1 MWAMRLKDGT
11 IRSMK
16 TDYMHDKKCF
26 LCGQYF
32 KSGEE
37 YCIIVIPFEYRSKH
51 KKLQSNLLCHTD
63 EWVKFSEGVT
73 TYDEMAEKIINH
85 KKPRKNGF
93 TEEELFKIGCFR
105 KACMDY
111 GFREE
116 FEKPFGLKMKQ
127 RGSSVYLV
135 YNVYQGT
142 IDLDFR
148 GKRGMFDSFY
158 KKQIIANIYNKM
170 HEYMGDGKKDTYS
183 IDAEF
188 KKLND
193 EVNNIVDKFK

>member
-1 MWAMRLKDGT
+1 MWAMRLKDGS
-11 IRSMK
+11 IRSIK
-16 TDYMHDKKCF
+16 TDYMHDKKCS

-93 TEEELFKIGCFR
+93 TEEELFKISCF
-105 KACMDY
+105 
-111 GFREE
+111 
-116 FEKPFGLKMKQ
+116 
-127 RGSSVYLV
+127 
-135 YNVYQGT
+135 
-142 IDLDFR
+142 
-148 GKRGMFDSFY
+148 
-158 KKQIIANIYNKM
+158 
-170 HEYMGDGKKDTYS
+170 
-183 IDAEF
+183 
-188 KKLND
+188 
-193 EVNNIVDKFK
+193 

>member
-16 TDYMHDKKCF
+16 TDYMHDKKCS

-63 EWVKFSEGVT
+63 EWVNFSEGVT

-85 KKPRKNGF
+85 KKPRKNEF
-93 TEEELFKIGCFR
+93 TEEELFKIILNFPLFSLR
-105 KACMDY
+105 
-111 GFREE
+111 F
-116 FEKPFGLKMKQ
+116 P
-127 RGSSVYLV
+127 
-135 YNVYQGT
+135 
-142 IDLDFR
+142 
-148 GKRGMFDSFY
+148 
-158 KKQIIANIYNKM
+158 
-170 HEYMGDGKKDTYS
+170 S
-183 IDAEF
+183 I
-188 KKLND
+188 
-193 EVNNIVDKFK
+193 